1 VKRRQKGR
9 QISRQ
14 RIVCIRHTPC
24 NYAIF
29 EREPL
34 DPNPRP
40 RFVLPRR
47 HNHLRHRPNPGHR
60 LLVHALSPT
69 PPSSKPREAALRA
82 INVLY
87 LSFASPPRSPRL
99 SPCVGLPPPRPL
111 PRRWSLRCSAPAT
124 GTHDLTQPPGRG
136 HDTGSDHRGG
146 GCAAWAPADEVE
158 QRGLHR

>member
-14 RIVCIRHTPC
+14 CIVCIRHTPC

-47 HNHLRHRPNPGHR
+47 HNHLQHRPNPGHR
-60 LLVHALSPT
+60 LLVHGLSPT
-69 PPSSKPREAALRA
+69 PPSSSKPVRPHSVPSTCSTSPLRPRPARHDCLLASGFLPHALCLVDGACAALP
-82 INVLY
+82 L
-87 LSFASPPRSPRL
+87 LPGHMTSPS
-99 SPCVGLPPPRPL
+99 
-111 PRRWSLRCSAPAT
+111 
-124 GTHDLTQPPGRG
+124 
-136 HDTGSDHRGG
+136 HRGG
-146 GCAAWAPADEVE
+146 GTTQALTTGVE
-158 QRGLHR
+158 GVRRGPQPMR